1 MLPSLFNQYV
11 ELARCP
17 PQVKNAADPVV
28 VKLTTK
34 SAVLL
39 PVVGPEWTGPT
50 MLSIV
55 PPNIVRLR
63 ETPPAASAP
72 ATVRLLAPGTANV
85 SDGKAITFGAGKDGH
100 NDETPPPPLA
110 HRSTVSVAL

>member
-1 MLPSLFNQYV
+1 MVNV
-11 ELARCP
+11 
-17 PQVKNAADPVV
+17 
-28 VKLTTK
+28 TTK

-39 PVVGPEWTGPT
+39 PVVGPECTGPPAGV

-55 PPNIVRLR
+55 PPYIVRLR

-72 ATVRLLAPGTANV
+72 ATVRLLAPGTANG
-85 SDGKAITFGAGKDGH
+85 SDGNAWTLGAGKDGH

-110 HRSTVSVAL
+110 HRSTVSVALYVARKSYAS